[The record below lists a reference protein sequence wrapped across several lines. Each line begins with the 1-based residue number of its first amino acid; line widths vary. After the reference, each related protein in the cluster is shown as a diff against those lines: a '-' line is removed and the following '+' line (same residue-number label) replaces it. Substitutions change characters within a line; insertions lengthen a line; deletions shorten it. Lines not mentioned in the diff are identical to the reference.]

1 MGTKTKGPT
10 KYGGTKTKTPPKT
23 KAKKPARIKGTG
35 GLTGQAGKAAKAIV
49 NSAKKRGNP

>member
-10 KYGGTKTKTPPKT
+10 KYGGTKTKT
-23 KAKKPARIKGTG
+23 KAKAKAKPARIKGTG
-35 GLTGQAGKAAKAIV
+35 GLTGQAGKAAKAIL

>member
-10 KYGGTKTKTPPKT
+10 KYGGTKTKTKA

-35 GLTGQAGKAAKAIV
+35 GLTGQAGKAAKAIK